1 MKTVL
6 VVGGGIT
13 GLTAAYYL
21 RNDFNIIL
29 LETTSELGGKLRSV
43 EFRNRLV
50 DVGPDSFL
58 TRNKSAVEL
67 ALELGLH
74 ERLTSPVRQGASL
87 YSGGKLR
94 KLPMDLALGIPTN
107 PISVISSHIVP
118 LWAVLRSASDF
129 FWPGKLPD
137 FDALLKLFSSQ
148 RAGEQKITPSK
159 DRDSATDVAYDPSIG
174 QLFNPRFGEEMVE
187 RLIAPLIAGINAG
200 DVRHLS
206 FAATTPELA
215 RAVSNKRSI
224 MLALRKYRSQ
234 NKSFSSSGQINTDG
248 RLPPFMGFDSSF
260 SLLVAELKNSLT
272 SSGVQICLN
281 TEIARLEHPKNTAPS
296 GRWEALL
303 RDNISGQDRTIA
315 FDGLVLA
322 TPAFATAKILKSSLP
337 EIAGLCQEIPFSNV
351 ATLLTAWKSEE
362 IPDIYGT
369 GFLVARKP
377 KRLITGVT
385 NLTAKWSHLSEKNE
399 VWLKISAGH
408 YSDDRTVSMSENELV
423 EAMLQ
428 DLAGIL
434 GTGSSPLEVRLCRW
448 ENAFPQYNSGHIERI
463 AKIDSLLDNLP
474 NVAIAGA
481 SYHGIGIPSCISDS
495 ASVAEKLRVN
505 LN

>member
-6 VVGGGIT
+6 VAGGGIT
-13 GLTAAYYL
+13 GLAAAYYL
-21 RNDFNIIL
+21 RNDFNVIL
-29 LETTSELGGKLRSV
+29 LESSSELGGKLRSV
-43 EFRNRLV
+43 KFRNQLV

-67 ALELGLH
+67 ASELGLY
-74 ERLTSPVRQGASL
+74 EYLTPPMRQGASL

-107 PISVISSHIVP
+107 PISVISSQIVP
-118 LWAVLRSASDF
+118 FWAVLRSASDF
-129 FWPGKLPD
+129 FWPKKLPD
-137 FDALLKLFSSQ
+137 FDSLLRLSSAQ
-148 RAGEQKITPSK
+148 KAGEQKNITDQ
-159 DRDSATDVAYDPSIG
+159 DRNHLSQAAYDPSIG

-215 RAVSNKRSI
+215 RAVSKKRSI
-224 MLALRKYRSQ
+224 MLALRKYRSN
-234 NKSFSSSGQINTDG
+234 NKPFSPSAVTDTNTDK

-260 SLLVAELKNSLT
+260 SLLTGELKDSLI

-281 TEIARLEHPKNTAPS
+281 TEIVRLDPPKDSREP
-296 GRWEALL
+296 WEALVK
-303 RDNISGQDRTIA
+303 DNASGQDRAIA

-322 TPAFATAKILKSSLP
+322 TPAFVTAKILESSLP
-337 EIAGLCQEIPFSNV
+337 EIAGLCQKIPFSSV

-369 GFLVARKP
+369 GFLVARRP

-385 NLTAKWSHLSEKNE
+385 NLTAKWSHLSGGNE
-399 VWLKISAGH
+399 VWLKVSAGH
-408 YSDDRTVSMSENELV
+408 YSDDRTVSMSDSELV

-428 DLAGIL
+428 DLREIL
-434 GTGSSPLEVRLCRW
+434 HIGNSPLEIRLCRW
-448 ENAFPQYNSGHIERI
+448 KNAFPQYNSGHIERI
-463 AKIDSLLDNLP
+463 AKIDSLLSNLP
-474 NVAIAGA
+474 KIAIVGA

-495 ASVAEKLRVN
+495 AAAAEKLKAN